1 MRALTII
8 LGAGA
13 IALLVWLLLPTEE
26 DRIMRRLEHLAG
38 VMNEGFAD
46 SSSGRNEYGAHVASF
61 FSMNASIRFEEQ
73 VREIHGRNA
82 VARFVSRFRGPDN
95 LRDVT
100 VLDMSFNFDRRLL
113 IAQGRAA
120 VQVRGLASMGRPM
133 EGRYLFDVVLRQLDG
148 RWFVQELR
156 STDQS

>member
-1 MRALTII
+1 MH
-8 LGAGA
+8 
-13 IALLVWLLLPTEE
+13 
-26 DRIMRRLEHLAG
+26 RLEQLAG
-38 VMNEGFAD
+38 VVNESFTD
-46 SSSGRNEYGAHVASF
+46 SSSARNTYSVRVASF

-73 VREIHGRNA
+73 VREIYGRNA
-82 VARFVSRFRGPDN
+82 VARFVSRFRSPGD
-95 LRDVT
+95 LLDVT
-100 VLDMSFNFDRRLL
+100 VLDMSFDFDRRLL

-120 VQVRGLASMGRPM
+120 VQVSGLFPVGQTM

>member
-61 FSMNASIRFEEQ
+61 FSMNAKGSKPFT
-73 VREIHGRNA
+73 NK
-82 VARFVSRFRGPDN
+82 
-95 LRDVT
+95 
-100 VLDMSFNFDRRLL
+100 
-113 IAQGRAA
+113 
-120 VQVRGLASMGRPM
+120 
-133 EGRYLFDVVLRQLDG
+133 
-148 RWFVQELR
+148 
-156 STDQS
+156 

>member
-1 MRALTII
+1 MKVATII

-13 IALLVWLLLPTEE
+13 VAVLVWLLLPTEE
-26 DRIMRRLEHLAG
+26 ARIMHRLEQLAG
-38 VMNEGFAD
+38 VVNESFTD
-46 SSSGRNEYGAHVASF
+46 SSSARNTYSVRVASF

-73 VREIHGRNA
+73 VREIYGRNA
-82 VARFVSRFRGPDN
+82 VARFVSRFRSPGD
-95 LRDVT
+95 LLDVT
-100 VLDMSFNFDRRLL
+100 VLDMSFDFDRRLL

-120 VQVRGLASMGRPM
+120 VQVSGLSPVGQTM
-133 EGRYLFDVVLRQLDG
+133 ESRYLFDVVLRQLDG